1 MTTRKFGWNPDLPD
15 IRDYK
20 LKLMVRKLPESVDL
34 RLKDTPIDDQ
44 GSLGSCTGNAS
55 GANYNFEHINEGFG
69 KFKAS
74 RLFIYYNA
82 RVMENSVKSD
92 SGAMLRDC
100 FKSLGTGDS
109 GVGVCSEELWKYKI
123 NRFASK
129 PCSKCYSE
137 ALKDQAIEYMSVQ
150 QTPVQ
155 LKGCLADGHPFTF
168 GFSVY
173 SNFMN
178 ISSDGIMNMPVGSV
192 EGGHAVMCVG
202 YDDSKGSY
210 VVRNSWGET
219 WGDKGYFY
227 MPYEYMHNIDLCDDF
242 WTIRKVE

>member
-1 MTTRKFGWNPDLPD
+1 MKRYFGWKPDLPD

-20 LKLMVRKLPESVDL
+20 LKLMVRKLPELIDL
-34 RLKDTPIDDQ
+34 RPKDTPIDDQ

-69 KFKAS
+69 QFKAS

-82 RVMENSVKSD
+82 RVMEDSVKSD

-100 FKSLGTGDS
+100 FKSLGIGDS
-109 GVGVCSEELWKYKI
+109 GVGVCSEEIWKYKI

-137 ALKDQAIEYMSVQ
+137 ALKDQAIEYMTVQ
-150 QTPVQ
+150 QTPTQ
-155 LKGCLADGHPFTF
+155 LKGCLTDGHPFTF

-173 SNFMN
+173 SNFMG
-178 ISSDGIMNMPVGSV
+178 ISSNGIMDMPQGSV
-192 EGGHAVMCVG
+192 EGGHAVMCIG
-202 YDDSKGSY
+202 FDNARQSY
-210 VVRNSWGET
+210 IVRNSWGET